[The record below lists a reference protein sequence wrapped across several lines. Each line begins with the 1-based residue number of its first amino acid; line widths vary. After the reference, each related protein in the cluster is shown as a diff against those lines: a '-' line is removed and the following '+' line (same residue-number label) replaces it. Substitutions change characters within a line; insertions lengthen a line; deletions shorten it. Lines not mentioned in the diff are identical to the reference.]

1 MFKGLRSIFK
11 IFILALLTVIV
22 GGIFIKLN
30 YDHAL
35 KTPNSEDS
43 NKVTFTIKEGE
54 TTQKILDSL
63 VEKGLLRESW
73 INYVKIYLR
82 IKDLAG
88 SLQAGTYSLPKNLT
102 IIELIESLQSGK
114 DTDIWVTIKEGLRK
128 DEIADVFA
136 EEMSWFSKEEFLNL
150 TTNQEFINTLG
161 LTEGITDL
169 EGYLFPDKYAFAKD
183 SEEEEII
190 KKMTDNFITK
200 VGIEDTYQ
208 DIILASLVEREGRT
222 SEDRAIMAGII
233 IKRYNEGWVLGLSTT
248 TMYYLKT
255 WDESLVTSEDLAED
269 NEYNTYKNTGY
280 PPTPIC
286 NPGLDAIEASRN
298 PIETEYYYFI
308 SDLEGKAHYAKTY
321 DEHLANIAKY
331 LN

>member
-1 MFKGLRSIFK
+1 M
-11 IFILALLTVIV
+11 TVIV

-43 NKVTFTIKEGE
+43 NKVTFTIEEGE

-233 IKRYNEGWVLGLSTT
+233 IKD
-248 TMYYLKT
+248 TMR
-255 WDESLVTSEDLAED
+255 A
-269 NEYNTYKNTGY
+269 G
-280 PPTPIC
+280 
-286 NPGLDAIEASRN
+286 
-298 PIETEYYYFI
+298 F
-308 SDLEGKAHYAKTY
+308 SDLVQLQCIT
-321 DEHLANIAKY
+321 
-331 LN
+331 